1 MYEVTERKRA
11 SCHGGKHTGLQDA
24 AAFHQSHSDLDS
36 FVGQVRS
43 HDVFV
48 VCERLLTE

>member
-1 MYEVTERKRA
+1 VRVAMAANTL
-11 SCHGGKHTGLQDA
+11 GLQDA

-48 VCERLLTE
+48 VCERLLME